1 MKKTLILLP
10 WILITTQA
18 QAGVVVGGTRF
29 VFPEHQNTLSLE
41 VKNTGSLPFLIKT
54 QITAD
59 SGAVPFIATPP
70 LFAVEAGHENAVRII
85 RTDGTLPDDRES
97 LFYISI
103 AAIPSGKP
111 QPHSLQIAL
120 RSRFKLFY
128 RPDAL
133 QANART
139 AYQQIAWHQ
148 NENGLVINNST
159 PYYITLSQLRINQRD
174 IPIVEMLA
182 PFGQEQFNV
191 CARGE
196 VCQLQWQTLDDT
208 ANLTPLQQAHF
219 PSH

>member
-1 MKKTLILLP
+1 M
-10 WILITTQA
+10 
-18 QAGVVVGGTRF
+18 V
-29 VFPEHQNTLSLE
+29 
-41 VKNTGSLPFLIKT
+41 KT

-59 SGAVPFIATPP
+59 SDSVPFIATPP
-70 LFAVEAGHENAVRII
+70 LSALEAGHENAVRII

-97 LFYISI
+97 LFYINI

-111 QPHSLQIAL
+111 RSHSLQIGV

-139 AYQQIAWHQ
+139 AYQQLTWHQ
-148 NENGLVINNST
+148 GENGLMLNNPT
-159 PYYITLSQLRINQRD
+159 PYYITLSHLRINQRD
-174 IPIVEMLA
+174 IPNVEMLA
-182 PFGQEQFNV
+182 PFGQAQFNA

-208 ANLTPLQQAHF
+208 ANLTPLQQIHF